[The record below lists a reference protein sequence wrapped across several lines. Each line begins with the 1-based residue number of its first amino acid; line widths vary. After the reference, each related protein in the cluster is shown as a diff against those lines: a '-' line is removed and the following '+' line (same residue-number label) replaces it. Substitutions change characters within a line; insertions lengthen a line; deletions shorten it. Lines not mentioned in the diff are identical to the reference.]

1 MRKRWFV
8 FIPVRFVLALLLAGC
23 DKNNS
28 TEPGTTGTNDKDAMS
43 SIVADDALFQTDAL
57 LLNDGDPTAAVT
69 SSNSLG
75 KVGTTII
82 PRNWGR
88 KVETFSRNVTFTVLT
103 DSTAIA
109 TVTHTLQGFVWI
121 NAKYAS
127 KDTAF
132 STIKKNFTE
141 TIVRLV
147 KFVRINRTK
156 DPRNNWKIS
165 EISAIKGG
173 TTGAQITMNE
183 VRFYIGSDTVVVTD
197 PNNTFMKLEKG
208 VGRFIPELTADIN
221 VPIRAQVT
229 VTSSAPDSDFVYVHR
244 PYFNAGQWQY
254 RAHMNLVSST
264 PNGDGT
270 FTRLYEIS
278 WKGAWQGRHNMLVSA
293 VTRGSILDDTT
304 PFSSQ
309 IWGVPFI
316 VQ

>member
-1 MRKRWFV
+1 MRKEWFV
-8 FIPVRFVLALLLAGC
+8 LMLAGLVSALWLAGC

-28 TEPGTTGTNDKDAMS
+28 TEPITNDKDAMS
-43 SIVADDALFQTDAL
+43 SIVANDALFNTDDV
-57 LLNDGDPTAAVT
+57 LLNDGDPTAMVT

-75 KVGTTII
+75 KVSTAII

-88 KVETFSRNVTFTVLT
+88 KIESFSRNVNFTALT

-121 NAKYAS
+121 RAKYTTQ
-127 KDTAF
+127 DTGF
-132 STIKKNFTE
+132 SIIKKNFTE
-141 TIVRLV
+141 TIVRFV

-173 TTGAQITMNE
+173 TTGSQITINE
-183 VRFYIGSDTVVVTD
+183 VRFYAGNDTVIVTD
-197 PNNTFMKLEKG
+197 PNNTFLELENG
-208 VGRFIPELTADIN
+208 RGRFVPELAANITLPLR
-221 VPIRAQVT
+221 VQVT
-229 VTSSAPDSDFVYVHR
+229 VTSSAPDSDFVYAHR
-244 PYFNAGQWQY
+244 PYFSAGQWQY
-254 RAHMNLVSST
+254 RAHMNLVSTT

-270 FTRLYEIS
+270 YSRVYEIS
-278 WKGAWQGRHNMLVSA
+278 WKGVWQGRQDMLVSA
-293 VTRGSILDDTT
+293 VTRESILDDAA

>member
-8 FIPVRFVLALLLAGC
+8 LVLAGIVSMFWLSGC

-28 TEPGTTGTNDKDAMS
+28 TESTMDDRDAMS
-43 SIVADDALFQTDAL
+43 SLIENDALFKTDDV
-57 LLNDGDPTAAVT
+57 LLNDGDPTAT
-69 SSNSLG
+69 ISPTNSLG
-75 KVGTTII
+75 KIGTAII

-88 KVETFSRNVTFTVLT
+88 KIESFSRNVNFTALT

-121 NAKYAS
+121 RAKYTTQ
-127 KDTAF
+127 DTGF
-132 STIKKNFTE
+132 SIVKKNFTE

-147 KFVRINRTK
+147 KFVRINRTR
-156 DPRNNWKIS
+156 DPHNNWRIS

-173 TTGAQITMNE
+173 TTGSQITINE
-183 VRFYIGSDTVVVTD
+183 VRFFIGNDTIVVTD
-197 PNNTFMKLEKG
+197 PNSTFLAVQNGKG
-208 VGRFIPELTADIN
+208 RLIPQIATNANAL
-221 VPIRAQVT
+221 IRVQVA
-229 VTSSAPDSDFVYVHR
+229 VRSSASDSDFVYVHR
-244 PYFNAGQWQY
+244 PYLNVGQWQY

-264 PNGDGT
+264 PNGNGT
-270 FTRLYEIS
+270 INRLYEIS
-278 WKGAWQGRHNMLVSA
+278 WRGVWQGRHNMLVSA
-293 VTRGSILDDTT
+293 VTRGSILDDVI